1 MVAIMEALRDEIHE
15 LRRETKELKE
25 VHHGDGDGGGGGKS
39 VYGQFVIGVAIIVA
53 AALILT
59 SFGFAYDAHASMEVR
74 ENKIEHIE
82 QDVSDIRAT
91 LQRHI
96 EANGREP

>member
-25 VHHGDGDGGGGGKS
+25 VHHGDGDGGGGKS

-91 LQRHI
+91 LKSNI
-96 EANGREP
+96 EANGRTP